1 MIKSAKILILLF
13 FLGFIGWSQEPKI
26 ITLPLLYDA
35 IEKNSPVSAIKPH
48 LESAT
53 NLQIKNIS
61 TTYLPKLD
69 LNASASWQSDVTAVS
84 IPSPGM
90 SIPSPDPDQYR
101 FTLDIAQIIWDG
113 GSTPLRKSVA
123 NAQLEVDKSSIQSEL
138 YGLRDRV
145 NDAFFSLALI
155 DISIKQLNL
164 MKDELN
170 TRLESMNAGVREG
183 VILPS
188 STFSLKAE
196 ILRLEQKII
205 ELPLRKVSLLNQ
217 LESLTQL
224 KFSTSD
230 VFSLPSIED
239 AGENEIN
246 RPELLSFAS
255 QKTLLDTR
263 SELIGRKRMPM
274 VSGFLTSGLGK
285 PGLNMLSND
294 WDTHLIAGAR
304 ITWNI
309 WDWNVTKRER
319 EQLMIQKQVIDL
331 RQQTFEQGIESG
343 VVSSENQIETISK
356 QLTLDKEIVD
366 LLEQVKSKSASQL
379 SNGVIS
385 STEYLT
391 DFNAASRAMLD
402 MEYRKLLLIKEKVK
416 LKYLLGGRINDE
428 L

>member
-1 MIKSAKILILLF
+1 
-13 FLGFIGWSQEPKI
+13 
-26 ITLPLLYDA
+26 
-35 IEKNSPVSAIKPH
+35 
-48 LESAT
+48 
-53 NLQIKNIS
+53 
-61 TTYLPKLD
+61 
-69 LNASASWQSDVTAVS
+69 
-84 IPSPGM
+84 
-90 SIPSPDPDQYR
+90 
-101 FTLDIAQIIWDG
+101 
-113 GSTPLRKSVA
+113 
-123 NAQLEVDKSSIQSEL
+123 
-138 YGLRDRV
+138 
-145 NDAFFSLALI
+145 
-155 DISIKQLNL
+155 
-164 MKDELN
+164 
-170 TRLESMNAGVREG
+170 

-196 ILRLEQKII
+196 IIRLEQKII
-205 ELPLRKVSLLNQ
+205 ELPLRKVALLNL

-230 VFSLPSIED
+230 VFSLPNIED
-239 AGENEIN
+239 ADQKELN

-255 QKTLLDTR
+255 QKALLDTR

-294 WDTHLIAGAR
+294 WDTYLIAGAR

-331 RQQTFEQGIESG
+331 RQQTFEQGIESA

-416 LKYLLGGRINDE
+416 LKYLLGGRIND
-428 L
+428 